1 MEGDLGASEWGWL
14 GLGHGEDGDYTS
26 QGQPGLMGH
35 AEGPGSLPRAK
46 PGLCWMLG
54 RQWLQRVTSV
64 LLTGSPTVLP
74 SRPSDEH
81 HPEVKADGY
90 VDNLAEAVDLLL
102 QHTDK

>member
-1 MEGDLGASEWGWL
+1 
-14 GLGHGEDGDYTS
+14 
-26 QGQPGLMGH
+26 
-35 AEGPGSLPRAK
+35 
-46 PGLCWMLG
+46 MLG
-54 RQWLQRVTSV
+54 RQWPQRVTSG

-102 QHTDK
+102 QHADK